1 MTAGLEPELWLVN
14 LDRSEAALEG
24 LEAATPRLSDDVRT
38 RLAAVRNDGTRR
50 ERRLAHIALRILLE
64 RRLGAGIRNAPF
76 VLSATGKPSLAGVD
90 TSFSLAHTKHLAL
103 IGMTAGGP
111 LGVDIERTRPV
122 WMPDARRAP
131 IEAEAVALAA
141 GAPLQGAEPD
151 ERFLRAWVRIE
162 AVAKARGT
170 GVGPMLE
177 RLRPG
182 REEGRA
188 VDRRAANQGAANQG
202 GDAPAEPPTVVAHD
216 VPAGDG
222 IFVAIALPAGASPP
236 SLRTLPEAALAIEAL
251 L

>member
-50 ERRLAHIALRILLE
+50 ERRLAHITLRILLE

-76 VLSATGKPSLAGVD
+76 VLSATGKPSLASVD

-111 LGVDIERTRPV
+111 LGVDIERTRSV

-162 AVAKARGT
+162 AVAKAHGT

-182 REEGRA
+182 REEVRA
-188 VDRRAANQGAANQG
+188 VDRRAANQGDG
-202 GDAPAEPPTVVAHD
+202 APAEPPAVVAHD

-236 SLRTLPEAALAIEAL
+236 SLRTFPEAALAIEAL

>member
-38 RLAAVRNDGTRR
+38 RLAAVRNDGVRR

-64 RRLGAGIRNAPF
+64 RKLGTGMRNAPF
-76 VLSATGKPSLAGVD
+76 VLSATGKPSLAGAD

-103 IGMTAGGP
+103 IGITAGGP
-111 LGVDIERTRPV
+111 LGVDIERTRSV

-141 GAPLQGAEPD
+141 GAPLQGADAD

-162 AVAKARGT
+162 AVAKAHGT

-182 REEGRA
+182 KEGRSA
-188 VDRRAANQGAANQG
+188 VDG
-202 GDAPAEPPTVVAHD
+202 GVADRGEGAPAELPSVVAHD

-222 IFVAIALPAGASPP
+222 IFAAIALPTGALPP
-236 SLRTLPEAALAIEAL
+236 SLRMLPETAAAIEAL